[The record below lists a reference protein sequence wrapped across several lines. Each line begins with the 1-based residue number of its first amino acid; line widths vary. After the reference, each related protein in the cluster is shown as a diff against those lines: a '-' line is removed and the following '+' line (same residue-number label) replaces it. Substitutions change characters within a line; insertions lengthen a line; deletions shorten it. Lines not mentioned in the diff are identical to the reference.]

1 MLHALQLKKQS
12 LHQRGQ
18 LLLTVYLIAHYHLKS
33 VYSMYNVAYEI
44 NEAENIISSY
54 EKKVLNY
61 VWKISNNKY
70 LSWLKRISKK
80 QHYRCCRSRD
90 GMAVGFTST
99 YVFPLRTR
107 CRTSCD
113 KVGRWHVAG
122 RWFPPG
128 TPAFSPNKTDGHD
141 MAEILKVALIA
152 IKPKSLHLCKY
163 CTW

>member
-61 VWKISNNKY
+61 V
-70 LSWLKRISKK
+70 
-80 QHYRCCRSRD
+80 
-90 GMAVGFTST
+90 
-99 YVFPLRTR
+99 
-107 CRTSCD
+107 
-113 KVGRWHVAG
+113 
-122 RWFPPG
+122 
-128 TPAFSPNKTDGHD
+128 
-141 MAEILKVALIA
+141 
-152 IKPKSLHLCKY
+152 
-163 CTW
+163 